1 MFSGRGGL
9 IPSLATNNFNNF
21 AVAKTFKNPRANK
34 YAYISLPYGRFL
46 VDRFK

>member
-21 AVAKTFKNPRANK
+21 AVAKNIQKSSREQICVHQFTLRPL
-34 YAYISLPYGRFL
+34 SGRS
-46 VDRFK
+46 V